1 MSRFLK
7 IKRTRDKKRKRKGG
21 MGKEKN
27 WKKKIGR
34 KKGER
39 ARVKEEKWEVSQRV
53 AVVAG
58 AVNNSYFTLI
68 LPEKFTFSA
77 TFYHSPY
84 NGVPSSFFFFFE
96 SRDPSLDRIFFTR
109 ASTMVAINFHF
120 LITVDSSITLTLF
133 TLIVKN
139 NAIAYN
145 KILWLKI
152 YILSILK
159 LLNC

>member
-1 MSRFLK
+1 
-7 IKRTRDKKRKRKGG
+7 
-21 MGKEKN
+21 MGREKN
-27 WKKKIGR
+27 WKKKVGR

-84 NGVPSSFFFFFE
+84 NGVPSSFLFFFFE
-96 SRDPSLDRIFFTR
+96 SRDPSLDSENIFHSGIDDGCNQFSLLNNCR
-109 ASTMVAINFHF
+109 QLNNSHF
-120 LITVDSSITLTLF
+120 IYF
-133 TLIVKN
+133 N
-139 NAIAYN
+139 NAIAHN

-152 YILSILK
+152 YILSILE
-159 LLNC
+159 LLNLYIAGT